1 MERDFETNHLADFG
15 FKYQALEQYLRDPS
29 HFAFEQYYIDRN
41 CLFTDQI
48 PLISE
53 ILNANYG
60 TSGLTAESFRAMV
73 YQMADRFHESNP
85 SSGLKE
91 AQKFFTVT
99 GKAAK
104 GFKKELKA

>member
-1 MERDFETNHLADFG
+1 VHLIPHAHIDAG
-15 FKYQALEQYLRDPS
+15 WVKT
-29 HFAFEQYYIDRN
+29 FEQYYIDRN

-48 PLISE
+48 PLISD

-60 TSGLTAESFRAMV
+60 TSGLAAESFRAMV

-85 SSGLKE
+85 DSGLKE
-91 AQKFFTVT
+91 AQKFFPIT

-104 GFKKELKA
+104 GFKKELKARWKKF